1 MADLLASESSQAYA
15 IIDGTRK
22 KQSTAWSNWKLFC
35 EEIGLGSDLFLDSI
49 NQPHHRTLI
58 LLAYAH
64 AVHSLRFSKR
74 KLDGH
79 LQCGSVQDAVSAVS
93 TTFRLHGRPNPSLD
107 EDGRPSFL
115 LQRQWRAYRNVDSN
129 VKHQKALTTPVLLK
143 LYELAVSELDFAVA
157 DLVIGA
163 FFFGMRSCEYST
175 VKTKQTRTKRLCLR
189 NIRFFKGR
197 RQLFIDDDLSLADTV
212 SITFEFQK
220 KDLRNETVT
229 MDANDEHAI
238 LCPVKAWARVVRRVA
253 AMPGTTTDTPVN
265 TFFSESLKEIT
276 SELVL
281 ARLRA
286 IVDIIGKDVLGY
298 ESADIG
304 THSLRSGCA
313 MALHLAGVQVYMI
326 MLIGRWS
333 SDAFLRYIRRQ
344 VREFS
349 AGVSKRMVQP
359 FAFFTIPDNFAHT
372 LMPTSTLKSTF

>member
-1 MADLLASESSQAYA
+1 M
-15 IIDGTRK
+15 T
-22 KQSTAWSNWKLFC
+22 
-35 EEIGLGSDLFLDSI
+35 
-49 NQPHHRTLI
+49 
-58 LLAYAH
+58 
-64 AVHSLRFSKR
+64 
-74 KLDGH
+74 
-79 LQCGSVQDAVSAVS
+79 
-93 TTFRLHGRPNPSLD
+93 
-107 EDGRPSFL
+107 
-115 LQRQWRAYRNVDSN
+115 
-129 VKHQKALTTPVLLK
+129 K
-143 LYELAVSELDFAVA
+143 LYELAVSELDFAIA

-175 VKTKQTRTKRLCLR
+175 VRTKQTRTRRLCLR
-189 NIRFFKGR
+189 NIRFFQGR

-229 MDANDEHAI
+229 MDANDDNDI
-238 LCPVKAWARVVRRVA
+238 LCPVKAWVRIVRRVA

-265 TFFSESLKEIT
+265 AFFLGAEKEIT
-276 SELVL
+276 SVMII

-286 IVDIIGKDVLGY
+286 VVDILGKDVLGY
-298 ESADIG
+298 ESSDIG

-313 MALHLAGVQVYMI
+313 MALHLAGVPVYMI

-359 FAFFTIPDNFAHT
+359 FPFFTIPDNFAHT
-372 LMPTSTLKSTF
+372 LMPTSTLKPKF